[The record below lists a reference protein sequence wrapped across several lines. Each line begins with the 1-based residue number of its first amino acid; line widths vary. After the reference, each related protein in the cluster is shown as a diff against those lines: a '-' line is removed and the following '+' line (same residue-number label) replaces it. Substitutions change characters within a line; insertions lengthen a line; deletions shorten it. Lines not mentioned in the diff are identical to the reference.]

1 MSPGPP
7 PSAGVPLIGDRHE
20 AGGKA
25 AGTLE
30 GPSVLYGRVAAD
42 DYDYPYLSYHT
53 RRKDSGHSLSIR
65 SVLGDEA

>member
-7 PSAGVPLIGDRHE
+7 PSAGVGDRHGV
-20 AGGKA
+20 GGKA
-25 AGTLE
+25 PGTLE
-30 GPSVLYGRVAAD
+30 GRSVLYGRVAAD

-53 RRKDSGHSLSIR
+53 RRKDSGHFLSIR